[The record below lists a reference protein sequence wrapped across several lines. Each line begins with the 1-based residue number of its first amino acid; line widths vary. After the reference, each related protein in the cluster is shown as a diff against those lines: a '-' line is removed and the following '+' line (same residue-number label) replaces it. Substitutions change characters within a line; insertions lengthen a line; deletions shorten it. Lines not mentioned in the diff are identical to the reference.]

1 MPHHA
6 QQELYRDNLNAAPA
20 QQKDYRDNLNA
31 APAQQ
36 KDYQDIPVNFYHLDS
51 VTGIK
56 KG

>member
-1 MPHHA
+1 MLRHA
-6 QQELYRDNLNAAPA
+6 QQKL
-20 QQKDYRDNLNA
+20 YRDNLNA